1 MNVITGGTGA
11 VVGERDNALIAGVDE
26 AGRGP
31 LAGPVVV
38 AAVIL
43 DDASPVAGI
52 NDSKRLSARRREQ
65 LAGAIRSQAL
75 AWAIVH
81 ATPEEI
87 DTHNIFQATLRAMR
101 HAVESLTVAAGHVL
115 VDGKHCPELP
125 CPAEALVGGDGLD
138 PSIGAASILA
148 KVERDRFMV
157 ALEDAWPGYGFA
169 RHKGYPTRE
178 HVDALKRLGPT
189 PEHRRSFAPVR
200 DALVAPPLPLES

>member
-1 MNVITGGTGA
+1 MNTVTGGTA
-11 VVGERDNALIAGVDE
+11 AAALERGTRLTAGVDE

-43 DDASPVAGI
+43 DDHSPVAGI
-52 NDSKRLSARRREQ
+52 NDSKRLSARRREA
-65 LAGAIRSQAL
+65 LAEAIRARAL

-87 DTHNIFQATLRAMR
+87 DTHNIFQATLRAMKQ
-101 HAVESLTVAAGHVL
+101 AVEALTVPAEHAL

-125 CPAEALVGGDGLD
+125 CPAEAIVGGDGLE
-138 PSIGAASILA
+138 PVIGAASILA
-148 KVERDRFMV
+148 KVERDRVMV
-157 ALEDAWPGYGFA
+157 ELDEAWPGYGFA

-200 DALVAPPLPLES
+200 DALVAPPLPFDE

>member
-1 MNVITGGTGA
+1 MNVVTGGAGA
-11 VVGERDNALIAGVDE
+11 PAATADGRLIAGVDE

-43 DDASPVAGI
+43 DQDSPVAGI
-52 NDSKRLSARRREQ
+52 NDSKRLTARRRET
-65 LAGAIRSQAL
+65 LADAIREQSL
-75 AWAIVH
+75 AWAIVQ
-81 ATPEEI
+81 ASPQEI

-125 CPAEALVGGDGLD
+125 CSAEAIVGGDGLE

-148 KVERDRFMV
+148 KVERDRIMV
-157 ALEDAWPGYGFA
+157 ELEEAWPGYGFA
-169 RHKGYPTRE
+169 RHKGYPTRD
-178 HVDALKRLGPT
+178 HMDALKRLGPT

-200 DALVAPPLPLES
+200 EALAAPPLPFAD

>member
-1 MNVITGGTGA
+1 MRVITGGTA
-11 VVGERDNALIAGVDE
+11 AIAEDGESLLVAGVDE

-31 LAGPVVV
+31 LAGPVVA

-43 DDASPVAGI
+43 DDANPVTGI
-52 NDSKRLSARRREQ
+52 NDSKRLSARRRET
-65 LAGAIRSQAL
+65 LDGAIRTQAL

-81 ATPEEI
+81 ASPQEI

-101 HAVESLTVAAGHVL
+101 QAVESLTVAASHAL

-125 CPAEALVGGDGLD
+125 CPADAIVGGDGLE

-148 KVERDRFMV
+148 KVERDRVMV
-157 ALEDAWPGYGFA
+157 ELDAVWPDYGFA

-178 HVDALKRLGPT
+178 HLAALARLGPT

-200 DALVAPPLPLES
+200 DALTAPPLPLGE